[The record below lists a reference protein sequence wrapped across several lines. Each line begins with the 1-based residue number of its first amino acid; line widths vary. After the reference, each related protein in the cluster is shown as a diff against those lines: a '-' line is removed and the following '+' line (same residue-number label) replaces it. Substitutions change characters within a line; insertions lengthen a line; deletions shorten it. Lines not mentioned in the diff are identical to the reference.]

1 MSSKPISL
9 DSYDH
14 HSHSSEE
21 EDVYSEK
28 RVPRKEDCRFL
39 IWRGDGECDEEN
51 NTPECGFNG
60 GDCREIKI
68 SERTKPLFR
77 FWQNPNPNQKVSVK
91 PKPKSNPNPNPN
103 HVLKYKNKF

>member
-68 SERTKPLFR
+68 WAGTGPGPRPRQGGS
-77 FWQNPNPNQKVSVK
+77 
-91 PKPKSNPNPNPN
+91 
-103 HVLKYKNKF
+103 